1 MKTMEVINTR
11 KIPMSL
17 FGTGPVGQNV
27 EKEKDFS
34 KRTVDSGVY
43 AGQIKMIFAG
53 QAASGARNV
62 TLQLK
67 LDDGRDYSETIYLSN
82 KEGKNTYVKDG
93 KEYYL
98 PGFLLVNNLALMTA
112 GKGLHELAAEVETR
126 TVKLYD
132 YDAKKEL
139 PQDVPAIIPMIGKR
153 VLVAI
158 LEEEYEKQS
167 KNDATNKYEGT
178 GEYAVKNSIVKCY
191 DPETRQTAVE
201 IRDEKEATQIDSWLE
216 ANKGKLKTV
225 ERTAAPANQKSA
237 PTPSGLF

>member
-1 MKTMEVINTR
+1 
-11 KIPMSL
+11 MSL

-34 KRTVDSGVY
+34 KRTVDTDAYLGT
-43 AGQIKMIFAG
+43 IKMIFAG

-67 LDDGRDYSETIYLSN
+67 LDDGREYNETVYLSN
-82 KEGKNTYVKDG
+82 KEGKNTYVKDD

-98 PGFLLVNNLALMTA
+98 PGFLLMNNMALMTT
-112 GKGLHELAAEVETR
+112 GKGLHELAADVETR

-158 LEEEYEKQS
+158 VEEEYEKQT
-167 KNDATNKYEGT
+167 KNQSTGKYEGN
-178 GEYAVKNSIVKCY
+178 GEYGVKNTIVKCY

-201 IRDEKEATQIDSWLE
+201 IREEKEATQLDSWLE

-225 ERTAAPANQKSA
+225 ERTNAPANQKSA

>member
-1 MKTMEVINTR
+1 MVAINTR
-11 KIPMSL
+11 KHLMSL

-34 KRTVDSGVY
+34 KRTLDTDAY
-43 AGQIKMIFAG
+43 AGTIKMIFAG

-67 LDDGRDYSETIYLSN
+67 LDDGREYNETIYLSN
-82 KEGKNTYVKDG
+82 KEGKNTYVKDD

-98 PGFLLVNNLALMTA
+98 PGFLLMNNMALMTA
-112 GKGLHELAAEVETR
+112 GKGLHELAADVETR

-158 LEEEYEKQS
+158 VEEEYEKQT
-167 KNDATNKYEGT
+167 KNQSTNKYEGN
-178 GEYAVKNSIVKCY
+178 GEYGVKNTIVKCY

-201 IRDEKEATQIDSWLE
+201 IREEKEATQLDNWLD

-225 ERTAAPANQKSA
+225 ERTNAPANQKSA